1 MLPNR
6 EEIRNKYIKYSD
18 YCLAKIKDKYN
29 NIPNNILIKKQHG
42 IYMQKL
48 VEDFTKSSKMLNES
62 YFFSSSIEGCLH
74 DIGRFPQFYLSG
86 TLDDKQSQK
95 HTGFKDHGEYGKYL
109 LSKDSDK
116 LLRYFLPYKSNYD
129 FILKEVIGEHT
140 NIRNKN
146 YLYSITE
153 FKNVFNN
160 YSFDEVINSR
170 KDDLINKL
178 ISLKLKILQEV
189 DSLELLHNI
198 MIGAWTPTLS
208 SMEEDFITEELWNE
222 FTHFKYINIAKFKE
236 RKTWTL
242 NSSFLVRYGLLTH
255 KVNFVGTL
263 KEFKDSNSFD
273 KIWDKSVEAVL
284 KNGESKSTIDP
295 LMIKGQ
301 EYIKQA
307 VDNLIM
313 CSDDGILITP
323 QSRQKALVLTLNE
336 WEKRN

>member
-1 MLPNR
+1 
-6 EEIRNKYIKYSD
+6 
-18 YCLAKIKDKYN
+18 
-29 NIPNNILIKKQHG
+29 
-42 IYMQKL
+42 
-48 VEDFTKSSKMLNES
+48 
-62 YFFSSSIEGCLH
+62 
-74 DIGRFPQFYLSG
+74 
-86 TLDDKQSQK
+86 
-95 HTGFKDHGEYGKYL
+95 
-109 LSKDSDK
+109 
-116 LLRYFLPYKSNYD
+116 
-129 FILKEVIGEHT
+129 
-140 NIRNKN
+140 
-146 YLYSITE
+146 
-153 FKNVFNN
+153 
-160 YSFDEVINSR
+160 
-170 KDDLINKL
+170 
-178 ISLKLKILQEV
+178 
-189 DSLELLHNI
+189 